1 MNAKSKWISG
11 RLVRLVRFFRRF
23 SVVVCV
29 GSFLIQLSLIR
40 FNVVVVIGHDDIENY
55 KLYNACDMA
64 FGLEFEEAF
73 LANVERTGK
82 EVTVILFLIIGL

>member
-11 RLVRLVRFFRRF
+11 RLVFSQFFRRF

-40 FNVVVVIGHDDIENY
+40 FNVVVVIGHDDIEMWTTSSTTRATWPSDWNS
-55 KLYNACDMA
+55 KRLS
-64 FGLEFEEAF
+64 
-73 LANVERTGK
+73 
-82 EVTVILFLIIGL
+82 